1 MNLLQRRFYKRRT
14 SRFLQKEE
22 SLLHSLDGLYT
33 SLGKIESACTFEMEL
48 ETSLKDIG
56 RSIHIARNHIKSS
69 IADIYRKEPPFFSRV
84 QDKRK
89 REGKEKNAV
98 GDEKEK
104 AGKVMFVNLGGSS
117 GRRAWFTKCEL
128 SRITRDGLY
137 P

>member
-1 MNLLQRRFYKRRT
+1 MDPMTLALLVAILFFLTSLLMNLLQRRFYKRRT

-69 IADIYRKEPPFFSRV
+69 IADIEKNLHSFREYRI
-84 QDKRK
+84 
-89 REGKEKNAV
+89 KEKER
-98 GDEKEK
+98 EKKRMRLEMRK
-104 AGKVMFVNLGGSS
+104 KKQ
-117 GRRAWFTKCEL
+117 GR
-128 SRITRDGLY
+128 
-137 P
+137 